1 MINMSL
7 PVVATWLA
15 SGTLACDDISAYRET
30 LVDLVN
36 RAITDAINRVKISII
51 LPKLLEN
58 RWLLVETLKNTNYK
72 RAISLVNDFHRRRD
86 IILMEQRSPLMD
98 HGMIQIIDYF
108 QMNND
113 MFTRFTQIAQQMS
126 KKEKELLAAF
136 EMLQEL
142 TNRRLVPNAYA
153 YIEEERRLQ
162 GLYNRDKEFQKKVR
176 TLQSNIYR
184 LTRRLTWVQETK
196 HELTRQLQFQ
206 IKAKE
211 DFFEDSFLAEQ

>member
-15 SGTLACDDISAYRET
+15 TGTLAVDDISAYRET

-58 RWLLVETLKNTNYK
+58 RWLLVETLKNTSYK

-162 GLYNRDKEFQKKVR
+162 SLYNRDKEFQKKVR